1 MISTAP
7 MRSSATWSS
16 NSIESARTSSRGR
29 VLMASEASM
38 RGQDSEAG
46 PRPDGCHRHAT
57 GRRDPVS
64 PPLDTDSVPVAGCPF
79 VAAHRPALD
88 ARARRR
94 HVAQPAQVPE
104 PLRGTACPFRLPVP
118 REFRPRR
125 RATPRFSHGSK
136 RDASRYMRPVQNAV
150 GDTGHRRSRTGE
162 CCRPASSSRK
172 CVCCSE
178 AD

>member
-125 RATPRFSHGSK
+125 RATPGYAEIQPWIK
-136 RDASRYMRPVQNAV
+136 A
-150 GDTGHRRSRTGE
+150 RRVEIHTSSTE
-162 CCRPASSSRK
+162 CRWRHWSPPKSNWRMLPTSQFLSQVRLLL
-172 CVCCSE
+172 
-178 AD
+178 